1 MSLPCVDRY
10 PLGMPCSTTSA
21 QGAMRDRVSHV
32 FIRVGGALGVLGT
45 TSADSGTTPDH
56 AFMAQAQTNS
66 GVHVPESQTPSATLL
81 ELRRLS
87 GLTWDQL
94 ARLFGITRRSLHFW
108 ASGKPLTP
116 AHEERL
122 SRLLAT
128 VRRLDRGSAH
138 ANRTRLLGVHTDGCI
153 PFDLL
158 VAGQYERVLTL
169 LGPGHVPARP
179 HPAALAV
186 DARVARAPHAPEDIA
201 GSLPDRV
208 HTEVDKVRVPRVAK
222 DRT

>member
-1 MSLPCVDRY
+1 
-10 PLGMPCSTTSA
+10 
-21 QGAMRDRVSHV
+21 MRDYVSHLL
-32 FIRVGGALGVLGT
+32 IRVGGALWILGT
-45 TSADSGTTPDH
+45 TSADRDATRDH
-56 AFMAQAQTNS
+56 AFIAQAQTNS
-66 GVHVPESQTPSATLL
+66 GVQVRESQAPSAAIL
-81 ELRRLS
+81 ELRRVS

-108 ASGKPLTP
+108 VSGKPLTP

-122 SRLLAT
+122 HRLLAT

-138 ANRTRLLGVHTDGCI
+138 ENRTLLLGVHDDGCI

-158 VAGQYERVLTL
+158 VAEQYEHVLTL
-169 LGPGHVPARP
+169 LGPGHAPARP

-186 DARVARAPHAPEDIA
+186 DARVARAPHAPEDVA

-208 HTEVDKVRVPRVAK
+208 HQEVGQVRVPRVA
-222 DRT
+222 RGHM

>member
-1 MSLPCVDRY
+1 MSLSLVDRD
-10 PLGMPCSTTSA
+10 PLGMPGSTTSA
-21 QGAMRDRVSHV
+21 QGAMRDYVSHLL
-32 FIRVGGALGVLGT
+32 IRVGGALWILGT
-45 TSADSGTTPDH
+45 TSADRDATRDH
-56 AFMAQAQTNS
+56 AFIAQAQTNS
-66 GVHVPESQTPSATLL
+66 GVQVRESQAPSAAIL
-81 ELRRLS
+81 ELRRVS

-122 SRLLAT
+122 HRLLAT

-138 ANRTRLLGVHTDGCI
+138 ENRTLLLGVHDDGCI

-158 VAGQYERVLTL
+158 VAEQYEHVLTL
-169 LGPGHVPARP
+169 LGPGHAPARP

-208 HTEVDKVRVPRVAK
+208 HTEVGKVRVPRVARN
-222 DRT
+222 RT

>member
-1 MSLPCVDRY
+1 MSLSLVDRY
-10 PLGMPCSTTSA
+10 PLGLSGATTSA
-21 QGAMRDRVSHV
+21 QGAMRDRVYHLL
-32 FIRVGGALGVLGT
+32 IRVGGALGVLGT
-45 TSADSGTTPDH
+45 TSADGGATPDQ
-56 AFMAQAQTNS
+56 AFIAQAQTNS
-66 GVHVPESQTPSATLL
+66 GVPVPESQAPSAAIL
-81 ELRRLS
+81 ELRRVS

-122 SRLLAT
+122 HRLLAT

-138 ANRTRLLGVHTDGCI
+138 ANRTLLLGVHADGRI

-158 VAGQYERVLTL
+158 VEGQYERALGL
-169 LGPGHVPARP
+169 LGPGHAPARP

-186 DARVARAPHAPEDIA
+186 DARVARAPHAPEDVA

-208 HTEVDKVRVPRVAK
+208 HTEVGKVRVPRVAR

>member
-1 MSLPCVDRY
+1 MSLSLVDRD
-10 PLGMPCSTTSA
+10 PLGMPGSTTSA
-21 QGAMRDRVSHV
+21 QGAMRDYVSHLL
-32 FIRVGGALGVLGT
+32 IRVGGALWVLGT
-45 TSADSGTTPDH
+45 TSADSSATREH
-56 AFMAQAQTNS
+56 VFIAQAQTNS
-66 GVHVPESQTPSATLL
+66 GVHVRESQAPSAAIL
-81 ELRRLS
+81 ELRRVS
-87 GLTWDQL
+87 GFTWEQL

-122 SRLLAT
+122 HRLLAT

-138 ANRTRLLGVHTDGCI
+138 ANRTLLLGVQADGCI

-158 VAGQYERVLTL
+158 VAGQYEPVLAL
-169 LGPGHVPARP
+169 LGPGHAPARP
-179 HPAALAV
+179 HPAALTV
-186 DARVARAPHAPEDIA
+186 DARVARAPHAPEDVA

-208 HTEVDKVRVPRVAK
+208 HTEVGKVRVPRVAK

>member
-1 MSLPCVDRY
+1 MSLPLVDRD
-10 PLGMPCSTTSA
+10 PRGMPYSTTSA

-32 FIRVGGALGVLGT
+32 LIRVGGALWVLGT
-45 TSADSGTTPDH
+45 SSVDRGATRDH
-56 AFMAQAQTNS
+56 AFITQAQTNS
-66 GVHVPESQTPSATLL
+66 GVHVRESQAPSAALL
-81 ELRRLS
+81 ELRRIS

-122 SRLLAT
+122 HRLLAT

-138 ANRTRLLGVHTDGCI
+138 ANRTLLLGVQADGCI

-158 VAGQYERVLTL
+158 VAGQYERVLAL
-169 LGPGHVPARP
+169 LGPGHAPGRP

-186 DARVARAPHAPEDIA
+186 DARVARAPHAPEDVA

-208 HTEVDKVRVPRVAK
+208 HQEVGQVRVPRVA
-222 DRT
+222 RGRS

>member
-1 MSLPCVDRY
+1 MSLQLVDRY

-21 QGAMRDRVSHV
+21 QGAMRDRVYNLL
-32 FIRVGGALGVLGT
+32 IRVGGALWVLGT
-45 TSADSGTTPDH
+45 TSADRCATRDH
-56 AFMAQAQTNS
+56 AFIAQAQTNS
-66 GVHVPESQTPSATLL
+66 GVHVRESQAPRAAIM
-81 ELRRLS
+81 ELRRVS

-122 SRLLAT
+122 HRLLAT
-128 VRRLDRGSAH
+128 VRRLDRGSAQE
-138 ANRTRLLGVHTDGCI
+138 NRALLLGVHEDGCI

-158 VAGQYERVLTL
+158 VEGQYEHVLSL
-169 LGPGHVPARP
+169 LGPGHTPARP
-179 HPAALAV
+179 HPAVLAV
-186 DARVARAPHAPEDIA
+186 DAHLARAPHAPEDVA

-208 HTEVDKVRVPRVAK
+208 HKEVGKVRVPQVA
-222 DRT
+222 RGHT

>member
-1 MSLPCVDRY
+1 MSLSFVDRY

-21 QGAMRDRVSHV
+21 QGAMRDRVYHLL
-32 FIRVGGALGVLGT
+32 IRVGGTLGVLGT

-56 AFMAQAQTNS
+56 AFMTQAQTNS
-66 GVHVPESQTPSATLL
+66 GVHVPESQTPSAALL

-108 ASGKPLTP
+108 ASGKPLTL

-122 SRLLAT
+122 QRLLAT
-128 VRRLDRGSAH
+128 VRQLDRGSAH
-138 ANRTRLLGVHTDGCI
+138 ANRTLLLGVHADGCI

-158 VAGQYERVLTL
+158 VAGQYERVLAL
-169 LGPGHVPARP
+169 LGPGHAPTRP
-179 HPAALAV
+179 HPLALAV
-186 DARVARAPHAPEDIA
+186 DARAARAPYAPEDVA
-201 GSLPDRV
+201 GALPDRV
-208 HTEVDKVRVPRVAK
+208 HTEVGQVRAPRVTRG
-222 DRT
+222 RT

>member
-21 QGAMRDRVSHV
+21 QGAMRDRVYNLL
-32 FIRVGGALGVLGT
+32 IRVGGALWVLGT
-45 TSADSGTTPDH
+45 TSADSGATPDH
-56 AFMAQAQTNS
+56 AFITQAQTNS
-66 GVHVPESQTPSATLL
+66 GVHVPESQAPSAAIL
-81 ELRRLS
+81 ELRRVS

-138 ANRTRLLGVHTDGCI
+138 ANRTLLLGVHADGCL

-158 VAGQYERVLTL
+158 VAGQYERVLAL
-169 LGPGHVPARP
+169 LGLGHAPARP

-186 DARVARAPHAPEDIA
+186 DARVARAPHAPEDVA

-208 HTEVDKVRVPRVAK
+208 HAEGQKVRVPRVARG
-222 DRT
+222 RT

>member
-1 MSLPCVDRY
+1 
-10 PLGMPCSTTSA
+10 
-21 QGAMRDRVSHV
+21 MRDRVYHLL
-32 FIRVGGALGVLGT
+32 IRVGGALGVLGT
-45 TSADSGTTPDH
+45 TSADGGATPDQ
-56 AFMAQAQTNS
+56 AFIAQAQTNS
-66 GVHVPESQTPSATLL
+66 GVPVPESQAPSAAIL
-81 ELRRLS
+81 ELRRVS

-138 ANRTRLLGVHTDGCI
+138 ANRTLLLGMHADGGI

-158 VAGQYERVLTL
+158 VAGQYERVLAL
-169 LGPGHVPARP
+169 LGPGHARARP
-179 HPAALAV
+179 HPAALTAA
-186 DARVARAPHAPEDIA
+186 ARAARAPHAPEDIA

-208 HTEVDKVRVPRVAK
+208 HTEGGKVRVPRVAK

>member
-1 MSLPCVDRY
+1 MSLPLVDRD
-10 PLGMPCSTTSA
+10 PRGMPYSTSA
-21 QGAMRDRVSHV
+21 QGAMRDRVAHV
-32 FIRVGGALGVLGT
+32 LIRVGGALWVLGT
-45 TSADSGTTPDH
+45 TSVDRGATRQH
-56 AFMAQAQTNS
+56 AFITQAQTNS
-66 GVHVPESQTPSATLL
+66 GVHVRESPAPSAALL
-81 ELRRLS
+81 ELRRVS

-122 SRLLAT
+122 HRLLAT

-138 ANRTRLLGVHTDGCI
+138 ANRTLLLGMHADGCI

-158 VAGQYERVLTL
+158 VAGRYQRVLAL
-169 LGPGHVPARP
+169 LGPGHAPARP
-179 HPAALAV
+179 HPAALAI
-186 DARVARAPHAPEDIA
+186 DAREARAPQAPEDVA

-208 HTEVDKVRVPRVAK
+208 HTEISKVRVPRVAK

>member
-1 MSLPCVDRY
+1 MSRSFVDRD
-10 PLGMPCSTTSA
+10 PRGLPCSTTSA
-21 QGAMRDRVSHV
+21 QGAMRDRIYNL

-56 AFMAQAQTNS
+56 AFITQAQTNS
-66 GVHVPESQTPSATLL
+66 GVHVPESQTPSAAMM

-108 ASGKPLTP
+108 ASGKPLAP

-138 ANRTRLLGVHTDGCI
+138 ANRTLLLGVHADGCI
-153 PFDLL
+153 PLDLL
-158 VAGQYERVLTL
+158 VAGQYARVLAL
-169 LGPGHVPARP
+169 LGPGQAPARL
-179 HPAALAV
+179 HPAALAI
-186 DARVARAPHAPEDIA
+186 DARVARAPHAPEDVA

-208 HTEVDKVRVPRVAK
+208 HREVGKARVPRVAK

>member
-1 MSLPCVDRY
+1 MSLQLVDRY
-10 PLGMPCSTTSA
+10 PFGMPYSTTSA
-21 QGAMRDRVSHV
+21 QGAMRDRVYHV
-32 FIRVGGALGVLGT
+32 LIRVGGALGVLGT
-45 TSADSGTTPDH
+45 TSADRGATRDH
-56 AFMAQAQTNS
+56 ALITQAQTNS
-66 GVHVPESQTPSATLL
+66 GVHVRESQAPSAAIL
-81 ELRRLS
+81 ELRRRS

-122 SRLLAT
+122 HRLLAT

-138 ANRTRLLGVHTDGCI
+138 ENRTLLLGVHADGRI

-158 VAGQYERVLTL
+158 VAGQYERVLAL
-169 LGPGHVPARP
+169 LGPGHTPGRP

-186 DARVARAPHAPEDIA
+186 DARVARAPHAPEDVA

-208 HTEVDKVRVPRVAK
+208 HTEVGKVRVPRVAR

>member
-21 QGAMRDRVSHV
+21 QGAMRDRVYHLL
-32 FIRVGGALGVLGT
+32 IRVGGTLGVLGT

-56 AFMAQAQTNS
+56 AFMTQAQTNS
-66 GVHVPESQTPSATLL
+66 GVHVPESQTPSVALL

-138 ANRTRLLGVHTDGCI
+138 ANRTLLLGMHADGCI

-158 VAGQYERVLTL
+158 VVGQYQRVLAL
-169 LGPGHVPARP
+169 LGPGHASARP
-179 HPAALAV
+179 RPAALAV
-186 DARVARAPHAPEDIA
+186 DARVARAPHAPEDVV

-208 HTEVDKVRVPRVAK
+208 HKEIGKVRVPRVARN
-222 DRT
+222 RT

>member
-1 MSLPCVDRY
+1 MSLSFVDRY

-21 QGAMRDRVSHV
+21 QGAMRDRVYNLL
-32 FIRVGGALGVLGT
+32 IRVGGALGVPGT
-45 TSADSGTTPDH
+45 TSADGGTTPDH
-56 AFMAQAQTNS
+56 AFITQAQTNS
-66 GVHVPESQTPSATLL
+66 GVHVPESQAPSAAIM

-108 ASGKPLTP
+108 ASGKPLTT

-122 SRLLAT
+122 YRLLAT

-138 ANRTRLLGVHTDGCI
+138 ANRTLLLGVHADGCI

-158 VAGQYERVLTL
+158 VAGQYAL
-169 LGPGHVPARP
+169 ARP

-186 DARVARAPHAPEDIA
+186 DARVARAPHAPEDVA

-208 HTEVDKVRVPRVAK
+208 HTEVGKVRVPRVAR

>member
-21 QGAMRDRVSHV
+21 QGAMRDRVYNL

-45 TSADSGTTPDH
+45 TSADRGASPDH
-56 AFMAQAQTNS
+56 AFITQPQTNS
-66 GVHVPESQTPSATLL
+66 GVHVPESQAPSAAIL
-81 ELRRLS
+81 ELRRIS

-138 ANRTRLLGVHTDGCI
+138 ANRTLLLSVHAGGCI

-169 LGPGHVPARP
+169 LGLGHAPARP

-186 DARVARAPHAPEDIA
+186 DARVARAPHAPEDVA

-208 HTEVDKVRVPRVAK
+208 HTEVGKLRVPRVAR